1 MSRSL
6 FVIPLVMSLAAC
18 QSESAAP
25 AAAAAAAAAAIP
37 VKVVAAKSEEWVD
50 SIQALGTAQ
59 ANESVTITA
68 KVTDTVRRINFSDGD
83 AVDAG
88 QILIEMSDR
97 AETAQLEE
105 ARAALKE
112 AERQLTRTA
121 ESVQKGAVTKAQL
134 DQATSARDQASARMR
149 TLAARLD
156 DKVIIAPFTGVLGF
170 RMVSQGSLLTPGAV
184 ITTLDDVRTIK
195 LDFSVPE
202 AFLGA
207 IEKGQVIGATT
218 AAFAG
223 KKFAGTVSSIDSRVD
238 PITRAGLVRAVLPN
252 ADALIKPGMLMT
264 VNVMK
269 TPRSAV
275 VVPEIALSGIRDQT
289 FAFRLKPDASVEQIF
304 VKVGARHAG
313 VVEVLEGVAAGD
325 QIVTEGLVRL
335 RNGAKVR
342 VQG

>member
-1 MSRSL
+1 MQCRL
-6 FVIPLVMSLAAC
+6 LLIPVLIALAAC

-25 AAAAAAAAAAIP
+25 AGPPAAVAIP

-68 KVTDTVRRINFSDGD
+68 KVTDTVRRINFADGD

-156 DKVIIAPFTGVLGF
+156 DKVIIAPFSGVLGF
-170 RMVSQGSLLTPGAV
+170 RMVSQGSLLTPGSV

-207 IEKGQVIGATT
+207 IEKGQVIAATT

-223 KKFAGTVSSIDSRVD
+223 RKFAGTVASIDSRVD
-238 PITRAGLVRAVLPN
+238 PVTRAGLVRAMLPN
-252 ADALIKPGMLMT
+252 ADGLIKPGMLMT

-269 TPRSAV
+269 SPRNAI
-275 VVPEIALSGIRDQT
+275 VVPEIAISGIRDQT

-304 VKVGARHAG
+304 IKLGARHSG
-313 VVEVLEGVAAGD
+313 VVEVTEGLNAGD
-325 QIVTEGLVRL
+325 QVITEGLVRL
-335 RNGAKVR
+335 RNGAKVK